1 MIIKQSKDIN
11 MARKKKE
18 LTVSK
23 EDIKQKLSSDPKWI
37 EKALLVLLNQQ
48 TAEEVNVE
56 TTIED
61 NKVGFNGYDAKYLTY
76 CAKWVLRGKHLNE
89 QHLKKCGERLPKY
102 WKQISKV
109 IEAKAQE
116 KKEKEV
122 TV

>member
-1 MIIKQSKDIN
+1 
-11 MARKKKE
+11 MARKKKQ

-23 EDIKQKLSSDPKWI
+23 EDIKEKLSKDQRWI
-37 EKALLVLLNQQ
+37 ERALIILLNLQ

-76 CAKWVLRGKHLNE
+76 CAKWVLKGKHLNE

-102 WKQISKV
+102 WKQISV
-109 IEAKAQE
+109 AIE
-116 KKEKEV
+116 KKAAEKTNEV
-122 TV
+122 TA